1 MRSSSLRT
9 HGGHVAV
16 QPIHD
21 AHQLEHVIHIV
32 VRAGLLGLERVAVT
46 REYGLHAGASPPD
59 DVALGPVAD
68 HEGLRRFDPEP
79 PQHLAERGRRGLAL
93 AGVVERDRSE
103 EHTSELQSLAYL

>member
-1 MRSSSLRT
+1 MRSSSLRTHGGHVAGHPIHDAHQITSVIHILARARAARPLSVDMRSSSLRT

-46 REYGLHAGASPPD
+46 REYGLHAEASPPD
-59 DVALGPVAD
+59 DTF
-68 HEGLRRFDPEP
+68 ETKE
-79 PQHLAERGRRGLAL
+79 
-93 AGVVERDRSE
+93 
-103 EHTSELQSLAYL
+103 